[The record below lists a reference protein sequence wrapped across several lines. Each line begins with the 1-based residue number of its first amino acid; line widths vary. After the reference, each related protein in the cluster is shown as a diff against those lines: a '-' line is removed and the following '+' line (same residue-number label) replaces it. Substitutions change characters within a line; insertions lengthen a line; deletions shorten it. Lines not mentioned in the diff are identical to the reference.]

1 MKYETGFR
9 VRNSLIS
16 RETKKKKKEKKKKM
30 WDTRRNLHKIKSN
43 SDYDGE
49 HAARVNQ

>member
-9 VRNSLIS
+9 ARNSSILS
-16 RETKKKKKEKKKKM
+16 EKNENKKKM
-30 WDTRRNLHKIKSN
+30 LDTRRNLHKIKSN